1 MNEASIREESAAAKI
16 DNQIKALGD
25 WRGRALAKVRR
36 LIHEADPEVVE
47 EWKWASATKPG
58 VPVWSHN
65 GIICTG
71 ESYKD
76 HLKLTFM
83 KGGLLD
89 DPAGL
94 FPNYTGDGRRPLNI
108 YEADQINEAAFKELI
123 GEAVAL
129 NTLKKPN

>member
-1 MNEASIREESAAAKI
+1 MNDEAAEQKI
-16 DNQIKALGD
+16 DNRIKELGD
-25 WRGRALAKVRR
+25 WRGQAMAKVRR

-58 VPVWSHN
+58 VPVWSHK

-76 HLKLTFM
+76 HLKLTFL
-83 KGGLLD
+83 KGGMLN
-89 DPAGL
+89 DPTGI
-94 FPNYTGDGRRPLNI
+94 FPAYEGGARRGLNI
-108 YEADQINEAAFKELI
+108 YENDQLDEAAFKDVI

-129 NTLKKPN
+129 NELNKR

>member
-1 MNEASIREESAAAKI
+1 MSEDSATAKI
-16 DNQIKALGD
+16 DNRIKELGD
-25 WRGRALAKVRR
+25 WRGQALAKLRK

-47 EWKWASATKPG
+47 EWKWASANKPG
-58 VPVWSHN
+58 VPVWSHS

-83 KGGLLD
+83 KGGMLD

-94 FPNYTGDGRRPLNI
+94 FPAYSGGGRRGLNI
-108 YEADQINEAAFKELI
+108 YETDQLNEIAFKAVVA
-123 GEAVAL
+123 EAVAH
-129 NTLKKPN
+129 NVAKKRK